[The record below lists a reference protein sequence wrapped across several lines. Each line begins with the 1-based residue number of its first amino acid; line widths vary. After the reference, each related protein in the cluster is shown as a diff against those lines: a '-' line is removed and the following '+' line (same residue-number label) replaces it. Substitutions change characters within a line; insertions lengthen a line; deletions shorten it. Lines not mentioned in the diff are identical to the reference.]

1 VEVGVS
7 RVLPV
12 LLGIGLTVYCLIDAL
27 QTDESAMRNLPK
39 PFWLLLI
46 LLFPFVGPLA
56 WIFAGRPV
64 GGGQAGTRPAG
75 WLGGGSAGPVR
86 RGPRIPARPVA
97 PDDDPEFLASLRG
110 LDEEQKA
117 LLEKWEADLRERERR
132 LRGDIAGPDSP
143 DDDPPSGEGAAPTR

>member
-1 VEVGVS
+1 MS

-12 LLGIGLTVYCLIDAL
+12 LLSIGLTVYCLIDAL

-46 LLFPFVGPLA
+46 LLFPIVGPLA

-64 GGGQAGTRPAG
+64 GAAQAGARPATG

-86 RGPRIPARPVA
+86 RGPRPAARPIA

-110 LDEEQKA
+110 LDDEQKT

-132 LRGDIAGPDSP
+132 LRDDPSAPGSP
-143 DDDPPSGEGAAPTR
+143 DDEPPPGDGAAPTR